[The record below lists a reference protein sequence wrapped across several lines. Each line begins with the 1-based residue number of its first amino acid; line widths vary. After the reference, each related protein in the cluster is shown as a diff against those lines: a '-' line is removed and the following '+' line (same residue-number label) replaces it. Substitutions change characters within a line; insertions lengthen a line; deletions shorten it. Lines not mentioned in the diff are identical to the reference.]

1 VNFDVTLLSGAIV
14 GAVFVYAG
22 VSKVL
27 SGRRWPQAARQLGV
41 PPAVAYTVMVAE
53 VVVGLGVVLGGMWQQ
68 GFLAA
73 AAVMLLA
80 FTLLLAVRM
89 RDAERPPCACFGAT
103 KQRPIGSRDIVRNV
117 SLLVLVMVA
126 FVS

>member
-1 VNFDVTLLSGAIV
+1 MNFDVTLLSGAIV

-27 SGRRWPQAARQLGV
+27 SGKRWPQAARQLGV

-89 RDAERPPCACFGAT
+89 RDTERPPCACFGAT

>member
-1 VNFDVTLLSGAIV
+1 MNFDVTLLSGAIV

-27 SGRRWPQAARQLGV
+27 SGKRWPQAARQLGV

-53 VVVGLGVVLGGMWQQ
+53 VVVGLGVVLGGTWQQ

-73 AAVMLLA
+73 AAAMLLA

-89 RDAERPPCACFGAT
+89 RDTERPPCACFGAT

>member
-1 VNFDVTLLSGAIV
+1 
-14 GAVFVYAG
+14 
-22 VSKVL
+22 
-27 SGRRWPQAARQLGV
+27 
-41 PPAVAYTVMVAE
+41 MVAE

-89 RDAERPPCACFGAT
+89 RDTERPPCACFGAT

>member
-1 VNFDVTLLSGAIV
+1 MNLDVTLLSGAIV

-27 SGRRWPQAARQLGV
+27 SGKRWPQAARQLGV

-53 VVVGLGVVLGGMWQQ
+53 VVVGLGVVLGGTWQR
-68 GFLAA
+68 GFLVA

-89 RDAERPPCACFGAT
+89 RDTERPPCACFGAT

>member
-1 VNFDVTLLSGAIV
+1 MNLDVTLLSGAIV

-27 SGRRWPQAARQLGV
+27 SGERWPQAARQLGV

-53 VVVGLGVVLGGMWQQ
+53 VVVGLGVVLGGTWQQ

-89 RDAERPPCACFGAT
+89 RDTERPPCACFGAT